1 MRLTLLVL
9 LAVALESVHVCA
21 ADDLATAL
29 KQPILTSEQSAK
41 QAVDFVVKRIP
52 KLQQADSAEAWQRD
66 AEALRQK
73 VLEEVVFKG
82 VPAKWREGQPRVE
95 WLDVIE
101 TGHGYKIKKLRYEAL
116 PGLWIPAL
124 LYEPDELNGKVP
136 AVLNVNG
143 HDSNG
148 KSADYKQLRCI
159 NLAKRG
165 ILALNTEWL
174 RMGELRGSSYSH
186 DDLATLDL
194 CGVSGLSVFYLAMSR
209 GLDVLTSHPHA
220 DLDRVAMTGLSGGGW
235 QTIILSSLDT
245 RIKVSIPVAGYS
257 SLTQRV
263 IHHDSIGDLEQNPT
277 DLVKYADYVHLTAL
291 LTPRPALL
299 IYNRTDNCCFKSP
312 TVRPNTYEPVVPF
325 YQQAGA
331 AEAFEYY
338 ENTDPGTHN
347 YELDNRQQL
356 YRFLT
361 KHWSL
366 ENGDATEIAS
376 NDEIMTAEELTVG
389 VPANNTNFRVLA
401 EEVAQRLPRELPG
414 TADERRQ
421 LLKEILR
428 WEDRTITGEPQ
439 GEPTTVGDLT
449 ISRVLVRDEDW
460 SLPAVMVAPENFTE
474 SVMFIADSGFANHAD
489 EIAKLASE
497 GKRVVSFDP
506 VLMGAAQPPGAL
518 YQHAQLI
525 ATVGA
530 RPLGIQASQILAA
543 VRLANQHFETQ
554 SLQVLARGPRS
565 SLAALCADALDADN
579 QIAAV
584 ETAELPETLKAY
596 LREGRKYNRTP
607 ETYCFGLLEYFDLP
621 QLRAMG
627 QAEK

>member
-1 MRLTLLVL
+1 MRLVLMGLLNVAL
-9 LAVALESVHVCA
+9 LAGHVRA
-21 ADDLATAL
+21 EDDLATAL
-29 KQPILTSEQSAK
+29 KQPILTPDQAAK
-41 QAVDFVVKRIP
+41 QTADFVTKRIP
-52 KLQQADSAEAWQRD
+52 KLEMADSAEAWQRQ

-73 VLEEVVFKG
+73 VLDEVVFKG
-82 VPAKWREGQPRVE
+82 VPAEWRAGQPRVE

-101 TGHGYKIKKLRYEAL
+101 TGNGYKIKKLRYEAV

-124 LYEPDELNGKVP
+124 LYEPDKLAGKVP

-159 NLAKRG
+159 NQAKRG
-165 ILALNTEWL
+165 MLALNTEWL
-174 RMGELRGSSYSH
+174 RMGELSGSAYSH

-245 RIKVSIPVAGYS
+245 RIRVSIPVAGYS
-257 SLTQRV
+257 SLAQRV

-277 DLVKYADYVHLTAL
+277 DLVKYADYAHLTAM

-299 IYNRTDNCCFKSP
+299 IYNLTDNCCFKSP

-325 YQQAGA
+325 YEQAGA
-331 AEAFEYY
+331 KDAFEYY
-338 ENTDPGTHN
+338 ENSDPGTHN

-361 KHWSL
+361 KHWL
-366 ENGDATEIAS
+366 DGNGDAAEIPS
-376 NDEIMTAEELTVG
+376 NDEIKTAEELAVG
-389 VPANNTNFRVLA
+389 VPPQNSNFRVLA
-401 EEVAQRLPRELPG
+401 EEIAQRLPRELPG
-414 TADERRQ
+414 TADERRK
-421 LLKEILR
+421 LLKQILR
-428 WEDRTITGEPQ
+428 WEDRTLSGEPQ
-439 GEPTTVGDLT
+439 GEPMKVGSLTVGRFLLQDN
-449 ISRVLVRDEDW
+449 DW
-460 SLPAVMVAPENFTE
+460 SLPAVMVAPDGFDET
-474 SVMFIADSGFANHAD
+474 VMLLADNGVAAQAE
-489 EIAKLASE
+489 EIAKLAAD

-506 VLMGAAQPPGAL
+506 ALIGAAQPPGPL
-518 YQHAQLI
+518 YRSAQLI

-530 RPLGIQASQILAA
+530 RPLGIQSGQILAA
-543 VRLANQHFETQ
+543 VRLANEHLE
-554 SLQVLARGPRS
+554 LDGVRVLARGPRT
-565 SLAALCADALDADN
+565 SLAALCAAALDEEG
-579 QIAAV
+579 QITTV

-596 LREGRKYNRTP
+596 LREGRKYDRTP
-607 ETYCFGLLEYFDLP
+607 ETYCFGLLEYFDVP
-621 QLRAMG
+621 QLRAM
-627 QAEK
+627 AR